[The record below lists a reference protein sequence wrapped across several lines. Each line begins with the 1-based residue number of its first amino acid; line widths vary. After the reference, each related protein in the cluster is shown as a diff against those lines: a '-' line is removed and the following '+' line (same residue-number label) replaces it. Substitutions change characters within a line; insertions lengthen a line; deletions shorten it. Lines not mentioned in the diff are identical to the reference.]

1 MSVVKAAWE
10 TKMFWHSPEMGS
22 VLYSLYKI
30 PLAQACFPL
39 SHPTKFSLSL
49 ASGWALVSQPV
60 KVTVSGKIMIFG
72 MSGSRCEGIT
82 VAMSSSTIYH
92 QICVLNPKFLMFLVS
107 SCSCLCPIHWSQVLS
122 QEWKCSWSSADR
134 RCSNY
139 IWVIN
144 KFIAHLS
151 SLVQNQ
157 IW

>member
-1 MSVVKAAWE
+1 MCQWSKQPG
-10 TKMFWHSPEMGS
+10 K
-22 VLYSLYKI
+22 LK
-30 PLAQACFPL
+30 CFGTRPKWAV
-39 SHPTKFSLSL
+39 SYIAYTKFHLLRPVFHSVTRPNFHSH
-49 ASGWALVSQPV
+49 WRALVSQPV

-144 KFIAHLS
+144 KFIAYLS
-151 SLVQNQ
+151 SLVRNQ